1 MSTFVQLGRLAAAAK
16 VAIPKSDMRS
26 SKLIDGVVWDGS
38 NPKAYA
44 DGFKINV
51 LPFVPFPLAGERPHL
66 ALVRA
71 GVRGG

>member
-26 SKLIDGVVWDGS
+26 SKLNDGVVWDGS

-44 DGFKINV
+44 DSFKIKV
-51 LPFVPFPLAGERPHL
+51 
-66 ALVRA
+66 
-71 GVRGG
+71 

>member
-16 VAIPKSDMRS
+16 VAIPKRDMYS

-44 DGFKINV
+44 DSFKIKV
-51 LPFVPFPLAGERPHL
+51 
-66 ALVRA
+66 
-71 GVRGG
+71 